1 MSGSTNIGVI
11 MNENENLKFSDDVI
25 SQIAKLVQV
34 AILSGTDIV
43 DNFRQVRLKVDD
55 NVIYLHDD
63 YKEQF
68 DNNIQVMLGELEE
81 NSQDENEGE

>member
-1 MSGSTNIGVI
+1 